1 MWLLLV
7 SSLPSVIVPLACRR
21 APTPVL
27 NAAAAP
33 VDDWGGLPGAI
44 KSSKCGAINYQIINA
59 QSTDVVLGLVVDNF
73 QTLNGVNVA
82 TAMHNVAKLT
92 KFKRAE
98 RDALLRDPRYL
109 QLLDG
114 TVERVSECNARAVAD
129 ILWSCG
135 TLGELP
141 PTLLKPVLTQVNAC
155 LEKGTFEPQHLGIM
169 VWAFS
174 TLKCKPTKLLEQIED
189 RALEQLS
196 GFNTQNCANILQGF
210 AKLNYPAAKLC
221 PAITDALLKNNLVD
235 GCKPVEVA
243 DLTYALAM
251 LGDQQ
256 PTTPP
261 PLLTRL
267 SGRARSKTDLASFSS
282 RQLVTM
288 VWAYAKLGLTP
299 EPEVLAEWVGQV
311 RAAHEAKPLLAADVR
326 NLERALQA
334 LGEESSW
341 LHPEDPEEEVEES
354 EVEKIRKKLDDAAN
368 A

>member
-1 MWLLLV
+1 MVLSLV
-7 SSLPSVIVPLACRR
+7 A
-21 APTPVL
+21 
-27 NAAAAP
+27 
-33 VDDWGGLPGAI
+33 
-44 KSSKCGAINYQIINA
+44 
-59 QSTDVVLGLVVDNF
+59 DNL
-73 QTLNGVNVA
+73 QMLNGVNVA
-82 TAMHNVAKLT
+82 TAWHNVARLT

-135 TLGELP
+135 TLGQLP
-141 PTLLKPVLTQVNAC
+141 PTLLKPLLTQVNEC

-169 VWAFS
+169 VWALS
-174 TLKCKPTKLLEQIED
+174 VLKCKPTKLLEQIEE
-189 RALEQLS
+189 RALEQLD

-210 AKLNYPAAKLC
+210 AKLNYPATKLY
-221 PAITDALLKNNLVD
+221 PTITNALSNSNLVD
-235 GCKPVEVA
+235 ACKPVEVA
-243 DLTYALAM
+243 DLTFAVAM
-251 LGDQQ
+251 LGEQQ
-256 PTTPP
+256 PTEPP
-261 PLLTRL
+261 SLLKRL
-267 SGRARSKTDLASFSS
+267 SGRARAKTDLASFSS

-299 EPEVLAEWVGQV
+299 EPELLEEWVGTV
-311 RAAHEAKPLLAADVR
+311 RKAHEAKPLLAADVR

-341 LHPEDPEEEVEES
+341 LHPAAPEEEAEEEES
-354 EVEKIRKKLDDAAN
+354 ELDKIRKKIDAEAN

>member
-44 KSSKCGAINYQIINA
+44 KSSKCGAINYQVPCPAPPQPARMNSSPAHAFEQIINA

-196 GFNTQNCANILQGF
+196 GFNTQNCANILQ
-210 AKLNYPAAKLC
+210 
-221 PAITDALLKNNLVD
+221 V
-235 GCKPVEVA
+235 
-243 DLTYALAM
+243 
-251 LGDQQ
+251 
-256 PTTPP
+256 
-261 PLLTRL
+261 R
-267 SGRARSKTDLASFSS
+267 
-282 RQLVTM
+282 
-288 VWAYAKLGLTP
+288 
-299 EPEVLAEWVGQV
+299 V
-311 RAAHEAKPLLAADVR
+311 RAQ
-326 NLERALQA
+326 QA
-334 LGEESSW
+334 
-341 LHPEDPEEEVEES
+341 
-354 EVEKIRKKLDDAAN
+354 
-368 A
+368 